1 MMLAGPKGWRQ
12 WSVKQRFR
20 LSLLI
25 VCLFVAAWRWLGGD
39 APQLGDRRLLADGAS
54 WFATSPA
61 AAATVDSGLQTGLEG
76 LPSSLQGTQV
86 DGQVRADSAG
96 HLVLD
101 RGVRNLFDYFLSL
114 VGEEALSRVRAR
126 VLAYLSQHLP
136 ALAASEAQILFDSYV
151 AYQAAQSQSAQ
162 DGAGAAPSSELSAAQ
177 LKQRLAMVNTLRQQY
192 FSVPERAA
200 FFEGD
205 EQYDQYTIDRLLVLQ
220 DETLSALDKARR
232 LGELSGRMPTV
243 IEQYQALSTIT
254 AELQA
259 NGGSPQALHEVR
271 VQLVGADAANRLA
284 QLDGQRTQ
292 WTERVQSYMTQR
304 AALLA
309 DPSLSALQRDE
320 SVTRLASTLFN
331 ERERL
336 RLDAITGQSVPH

>member
-39 APQLGDRRLLADGAS
+39 APQLGDRSLLVDAAP

-61 AAATVDSGLQTGLEG
+61 AAVAVDAGLQTGLEG

-114 VGEEALSRVRAR
+114 VGEEALPRVRAR

-151 AYQAAQSQSAQ
+151 AYQAAQSQAAQ
-162 DGAGAAPSSELSAAQ
+162 DGVGAQQASDISVAQ
-177 LKQRLAMVNTLRQQY
+177 LKQRLTMVSALRTQY

-200 FFEGD
+200 FFGED
-205 EQYDQYTIDRLLVLQ
+205 EQHDRYTIDRLLVLQ
-220 DETLSALDKARR
+220 DATLSAADKALR
-232 LGELSGRMPTV
+232 LGELSGRVPTA
-243 IEQYQALSTIT
+243 IEQYQALSTLT
-254 AELQA
+254 AQLQA
-259 NGGSPQALHEVR
+259 SGASQQALHDVR
-271 VQLVGADAANRLA
+271 VQVVGEDAANRLA
-284 QLDGQRTQ
+284 QLDGQRAQ
-292 WTERVQSYMTQR
+292 WAERVQSFMTQR
-304 AALLA
+304 SALLA
-309 DPSLSALQRDE
+309 DPSLSASQRDE
-320 SVTRLASTLFN
+320 AVTRLASTQFN
-331 ERERL
+331 EQERL
-336 RLDAITGQSVPH
+336 RLDVITGQGVAP